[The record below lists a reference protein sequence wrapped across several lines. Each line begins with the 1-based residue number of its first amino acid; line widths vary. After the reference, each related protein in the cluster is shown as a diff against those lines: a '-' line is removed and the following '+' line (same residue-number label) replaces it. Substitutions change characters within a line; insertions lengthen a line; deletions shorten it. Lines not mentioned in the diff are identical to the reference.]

1 MVTPT
6 SSPANGLSRSLGG
19 GSAQSNKGGTVA
31 ERQGQLDY
39 HSELFGTLYFAL
51 QLETRSSR
59 TRGPFLASSSR
70 GRNTFILGGV
80 SDSHQPKPDVKLLS
94 KFFESSPSRR
104 GRVLARGQRPAGGQ
118 NGHLPYSQRG

>member
-31 ERQGQLDY
+31 ERQGQLDC
-39 HSELFGTLYFAL
+39 HSGLFGTLHFAF
-51 QLETRSSR
+51 QLDTWSSR
-59 TRGPFLASSSR
+59 TRGSFLACPSR
-70 GRNTFILGGV
+70 RRTFILGGV
-80 SDSHQPKPDVKLLS
+80 SDSHQPTSDVRLLS

-104 GRVLARGQRPAGGQ
+104 GRVLARGQKPAGGQ